1 MLKRELIVGIFQSNL
16 KIFKEKPI
24 QEISTQ
30 VIYLRFLCEERDSL
44 LETVFILH
52 IPWKSLK

>member
-16 KIFKEKPI
+16 KIFQEKPI

-44 LETVFILH
+44 SETVFILH
-52 IPWKSLK
+52 IP